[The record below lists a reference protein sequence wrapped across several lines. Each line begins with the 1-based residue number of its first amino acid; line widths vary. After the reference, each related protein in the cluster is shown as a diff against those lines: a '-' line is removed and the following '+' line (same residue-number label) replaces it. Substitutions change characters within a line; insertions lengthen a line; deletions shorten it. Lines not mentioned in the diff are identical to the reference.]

1 VQRPDESRELPS
13 DLQLGPVCILVSDLS
28 RSLLFYGELLGLQAH
43 RRADGT
49 AVLGSIGGGHPLV
62 ELRERPDIA
71 PAPEG
76 GRPGLYHFALLLP
89 SRGELGRFV
98 RHLAGR
104 GIPIGAADHAVSEA
118 VYLKDPDGLGIEV
131 YADRPAEEWEYHRG
145 QLRMGT
151 RPLDLGALVSDA
163 GPGEW
168 EGFPHDTRMG
178 HLHLHVADLDRAAEF
193 YEEALGLS
201 RTVWNYPGALF
212 LAAGGYHHHLGTQHL
227 GHPNGVSRRRRGPT
241 PPLVAPAVPA
251 RGPRGGPPQVRGI
264 GVFARHDFR
273 RHRDPGPLE
282 DRAEDRPFGG
292 GRTGRLQVERRSWK
306 RAHRPFAAVNTCRSL
321 SRSRSSGAPNPAAS
335 NHSACSSMV

>member
-1 VQRPDESRELPS
+1 MQRPDESRELPS
-13 DLQLGPVCILVSDLS
+13 DLQLGPVCLLVSDLS
-28 RSLLFYGELLGLQAH
+28 RSLHFYGELLGLQAH

-71 PAPEG
+71 RAPEG

-118 VYLKDPDGLGIEV
+118 VYLTDPDGLGIEV

-212 LAAGGYHHHLGTQHL
+212 LAAGGYHHHLGLNTWATRTESAGEDEARLLHWSL
-227 GHPNGVSRRRRGPT
+227 RLSRPEALEAVRRRFEESGYSPDT
-241 PPLVAPAVPA
+241 TS
-251 RGPRGGPPQVRGI
+251 GGIVI
-264 GVFARHDFR
+264 
-273 RHRDPGPLE
+273 RDPWKTELRI
-282 DRAEDRPFGG
+282 DRSEEVGLVD
-292 GRTGRLQVERRSWK
+292 
-306 RAHRPFAAVNTCRSL
+306 
-321 SRSRSSGAPNPAAS
+321 SR
-335 NHSACSSMV
+335 